1 MRGFLSIHGSACG
14 ELRRQASGPKVSLL
28 APGRY
33 AGMGEKGLDLPADS
47 SSLKPYLQGLRSSIE
62 WLHTCGISVARLAGL
77 FGTNTNHI
85 RQLLYRAR
93 HTPFRLYAP
102 GADLQALLARPSDG
116 LRPHLK
122 IRPEEDSVVLSEAR
136 QSRILDLEAQ
146 VDAIALGSQSFSDG
160 VSRLKRLLP
169 YIGYPGE
176 VRWLRLLAR
185 VHQQTAWFLGHSGFS
200 TSAFGEAKIAIN
212 LSQVAYAEWWDPID
226 LRRLTETCL
235 IASNSCLLI
244 GDAGSARKYL
254 RIARDASEAIADPP
268 GSEHYRQLGVAYYQL
283 HEDELARKCF
293 ERAPT
298 AMEAKSEA
306 ENQAHLLMTGKRHL
320 ALLGRMGWEQ
330 TQEVLSAVAHDYP
343 KGSLQHVMVVN
354 SAAACGFLTG
364 SPELILH
371 SQELLEKN
379 RAPAFVYRH
388 QFTRTALLSLTP
400 DLPVE
405 VRPAWIRRALYENA
419 FKNL

>member
-1 MRGFLSIHGSACG
+1 LD
-14 ELRRQASGPKVSLL
+14 SL
-28 APGRY
+28 
-33 AGMGEKGLDLPADS
+33 ADNS
-47 SSLKPYLQGLRSSIE
+47 RLKPYLPGLRSAIE
-62 WLHTCGISVARLAGL
+62 WLHANSLPVSRLASM
-77 FGTNTNHI
+77 FGTNANHI

-102 GADLQALLARPSDG
+102 GGDLRTLLARSADG
-116 LRPHLK
+116 LRSSLK
-122 IRPEEDSVVLSEAR
+122 IRPEDAVVLSGAR
-136 QSRILDLEAQ
+136 QERIAELESR
-146 VDAIALGSQSFSDG
+146 VDAIVRDSKSFSEG

-185 VHQQTAWFLGHSGFS
+185 VHHQMAWFLGHGGFS

-212 LSQVAYAEWWDPID
+212 LCQVAYSEWQDPID

-254 RIARDASEAIADPP
+254 RIAEDAYEATADMP
-268 GSEHYRQLGVAYYQL
+268 GSEHHRQLGVAYYQL

-293 ERAPT
+293 ERASI
-298 AMEAKSEA
+298 AMEAKDEA
-306 ENQAHLLMTGKRHL
+306 ENQAQLLMTGKRHL
-320 ALLGRMGWEQ
+320 ALLSPMGWEQ
-330 TQEVLSAVAHDYP
+330 TQEVLSVVAHHYP
-343 KGSLQHVMVVN
+343 QGSLQHVMAVN

-364 SPELILH
+364 SREIIL
-371 SQELLEKN
+371 SAQESLEKN
-379 RAPAFVYRH
+379 RPAASIFRH
-388 QFTRTALLSLTP
+388 QFTLTDLLSITP
-400 DLPVE
+400 DLPPA

-419 FKNL
+419 FKDL